1 MKNSTRYAIAF
12 LIVLSLVLTVTS
24 AFAVETDPVEPPED
38 PEEYVH
44 LNNILLGLSIS
55 SNGLAS
61 LSSCAYVSSGSS
73 DTVYITMRLQRYSN
87 GSWTTVKTWSGSG
100 TRVCDVMGEWYV
112 YHGYSY
118 RNYTTV
124 TVYTSSGSFVESVSV
139 SNTKYY

>member
-1 MKNSTRYAIAF
+1 MNRIVRSSIAL
-12 LIVLSLVLTVTS
+12 LIVLSLFMTANPV
-24 AFAVETDPVEPPED
+24 FAVETDPIEPPVI

-44 LNNILLGLSIS
+44 LKNILIGLSIS

-61 LSSCAYVSSGSS
+61 LSSHANVSSGSS
-73 DTVYITMRLQRYSN
+73 DTVYITMKLQRYSN

-100 TRVCDVMGEWYV
+100 TRACDVMGDWYV

-139 SNTKYY
+139 SKTQYY